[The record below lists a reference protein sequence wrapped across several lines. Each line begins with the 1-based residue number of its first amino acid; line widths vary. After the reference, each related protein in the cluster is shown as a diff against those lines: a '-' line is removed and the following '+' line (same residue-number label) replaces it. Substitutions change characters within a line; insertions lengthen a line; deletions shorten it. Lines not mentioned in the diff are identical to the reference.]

1 MRSEQDMMDLILA
14 VARQDDRIRVVVMN
28 GSRVNPNAP
37 KDIFQ
42 DYDIVYLVTDLGS
55 FLADHTWVDVFGER
69 MIMQKPD
76 DMAMFPSE
84 GTGSFAY
91 LMQFMDGNRID
102 LTLEPL
108 DDMTVYHNDDKL
120 TVVLLDKDNRIPAI
134 PAPTDEDYWVKPP
147 SAKFFADCCNEFWW
161 VATYVAKGLWR
172 REILYARAHL
182 DQHVRPMLIQM
193 LEWHAGIR
201 TDFSLSMGKFGKYLE
216 KHLPD
221 ESWQALLA
229 TYADGSYEGTWQ
241 ALFAACDLFRG
252 TGQIVAAHFGY
263 EYPSEDDLRVMAH
276 LRHVYEL
283 PWDAAEMY

>member
-1 MRSEQDMMDLILA
+1 MRSEQDMMDLILN
-14 VARQDDRIRVVVMN
+14 VARRDDRIRAVVMN
-28 GSRVNPNAP
+28 GSRVNPRVT

-42 DYDIVYLVTDLGS
+42 DYDIVYLVTELDS
-55 FLADHTWVDVFGER
+55 FLVDHTWVDVFGER

-84 GTGSFAY
+84 GAESFAY
-91 LMQFMDGNRID
+91 LMQFIDGNRID
-102 LTLEPL
+102 LTLEL
-108 DDMTVYHNDDKL
+108 LGDTRVYHNDDKL

-147 SAKFFADCCNEFWW
+147 SAEFFADCCNEFWW

-193 LEWHAGIR
+193 LEWYAGIQ
-201 TDFSLSMGKFGKYLE
+201 TDFSLSTGKFGKYME
-216 KHLPD
+216 KYLPT

-229 TYADGSYEGTWQ
+229 TYGDGSYEGTWQ
-241 ALFAACDLFRG
+241 ALFVACDLFRD
-252 TGQIVAAHFGY
+252 TGQTVSVHLGY
-263 EYPSEDDLRVMAH
+263 QYPSGDDKRVTAH

-283 PWDAAEMY
+283 PWGATKMY